1 MTRILVDTK
10 CDFGDV
16 LILPQRSELSSR
28 SETDLVRKTKF
39 KNSGLDY
46 SGVPVIV
53 SNMDG
58 AGTFDMA
65 RVVSKKHN
73 LITCLV
79 KHYSLEELVDFYTK
93 NGEWAIQTVCY
104 SLGISESD
112 IAKYKAFKKQT
123 YVKYVTID
131 VANGYSE
138 RFIEFVKRFRDEN
151 PHVVLIAGNVATPE
165 ITSQLILS
173 GVDIVKVGIGAGNAC
188 STRLKA
194 GIGVPQLSA
203 IIECAD
209 IAHGLGGHIIGD
221 GGVTCPA
228 DFSKG
233 FAAGADFMMAGSYF
247 AGCDEGG
254 GSILLD
260 PVTGKKY
267 VQFYGMSS
275 ATAQSKHG
283 NGLQEYR
290 ASEGRVIK
298 VPYKGSVEP
307 IILDLLGSIRSTL
320 TYTGSKSIKD
330 LPKRATFCLVNRQ
343 ISTLYGI
350 GDLMA

>member
-1 MTRILVDTK
+1 MTRILTDVK
-10 CDFGDV
+10 YDFSDV

-28 SETDLVRKTKF
+28 SDVSLERKVKF
-39 KNSGLDY
+39 KNSGLEWTGI
-46 SGVPVIV
+46 GVMIA
-53 SNMDG
+53 NMDG
-58 AGTFDMA
+58 CGTFDMA
-65 RVVSKKHN
+65 KVASQHYG
-73 LITCLV
+73 LMTCLV
-79 KHYSLEELVDFYTK
+79 KHYTLEELVDFYNK
-93 NGEWAIQTVCY
+93 NGEWAINTVCY
-104 SLGISESD
+104 SLGISDND
-112 IAKYKAFKKQT
+112 INKYKEFKKQT
-123 YVKYVTID
+123 YAKFVTID

-138 RFIEFVKRFRDEN
+138 KFLEFVKRFRDEN
-151 PHVVLIAGNVATPE
+151 PYVVLIAGNVATPE
-165 ITSQLILS
+165 ITQQLILS
-173 GVDIVKVGIGAGNAC
+173 GVDIVKVGIGSGASC

-221 GGVTCPA
+221 GGINYPA

-233 FAAGADFMMAGSYF
+233 FAAGADFMMAGSFF

-254 GSILLD
+254 GSIMID
-260 PVTGKKY
+260 PETGKKY

-275 ATAQSKHG
+275 ATAQAKHG
-283 NGLQEYR
+283 SGLQEYR

-307 IILDLLGSIRSTL
+307 VIKDLLGSIRSTL

-343 ISTLYGI
+343 ISTLYGL
-350 GDLMA
+350 GELMS